1 LVVCPVFSLEKIY
14 TFTGKQLTC
23 IAMTKRLHNTHLLIA
38 AVVLFSFVHCSAPVT
53 NITDEEYIKS
63 ISQWD
68 SMRLANLKSA
78 DGWLNLAGL
87 YWLQEGENTLG
98 SDPGNQ
104 LVFPR
109 GPGKIGSLF
118 LENETIRF
126 TASEN
131 IEVFV
136 NNEAVKQTELV
147 SDKEGRPSKL
157 TVDSLGFFIIKRGL
171 RTGVR
176 LRDYLNPRIDAL
188 QAIDRFPPD
197 KNWIIQ
203 AKFIR
208 NTEGLTIAIPDV
220 LGDVTVDTIPGIL
233 EFEFEKSTYRL
244 YPTGSEKRM
253 FLVFGDDTNALE
265 TYGAGRFLSIDGP
278 DSLGLVNIDFNKA
291 YNPPCAFS
299 EFATCP
305 LPPKENMLPFKVLA
319 GEKSVPH

>member
-1 LVVCPVFSLEKIY
+1 
-14 TFTGKQLTC
+14 
-23 IAMTKRLHNTHLLIA
+23 MTKRLHNTHLLIPA
-38 AVVLFSFVHCSAPVT
+38 FILFSFVHCTGPVT
-53 NITDEEYIKS
+53 KPADEEYNKS
-63 ISQWD
+63 IAQWD

-109 GPGKIGSLF
+109 GPERIGSLF
-118 LENETIRF
+118 LENETVRF

-136 NNEAVKQTELV
+136 NDEAVKQTELV

-157 TVDSLGFFIIKRGL
+157 TVDSLGFFIIKRGP

-220 LGDVTVDTIPGIL
+220 LGDVTIDTIPGIL
-233 EFEFEKSTYRL
+233 EFEFQKGTYRL
-244 YPTGSEKRM
+244 YPTGNEKRM

-265 TYGAGRFLSIDGP
+265 TYGAGRFLSIEGP
-278 DSLGLVNIDFNKA
+278 DSLGVVNIDFNKA

-305 LPPKENMLPFKVLA
+305 LPPKANILPFKVLA

>member
-1 LVVCPVFSLEKIY
+1 LFDCPVFSSKKFYI
-14 TFTGKQLTC
+14 FTGNQLILC
-23 IAMTKRLHNTHLLIA
+23 AMRKKRQIPYLLIP
-38 AVVLFSFVHCSAPVT
+38 AVVLFFFVRCSGPVT
-53 NITDEEYIKS
+53 TPADEEYINS
-63 ISQWD
+63 IAQWD

-87 YWLQEGENTLG
+87 YWLQEGENSLG
-98 SDPGNQ
+98 ADSSNQ

-109 GPGKIGSLF
+109 GPERIGSLF
-118 LENETIRF
+118 LENEKVRF
-126 TASEN
+126 AAADG
-131 IEVFV
+131 IEVF
-136 NNEAVKQTELV
+136 ADRAIVKQIDLV
-147 SDKEGRPSKL
+147 SDMEGRTVKL
-157 TVDSLGFFIIKRGL
+157 EVDSLAFFIIKRGS
-171 RTGVR
+171 RIGVR
-176 LRDYLNPRIDAL
+176 LRDYLNPKIDAL
-188 QAIDRFPPD
+188 QSIDRFAPD
-197 KNWIIQ
+197 KKWIIQ
-203 AKFIR
+203 AKFIK

-233 EFEFEKSTYRL
+233 EFEFDKNSYRL

-278 DSLGLVNIDFNKA
+278 DSLGIVNIDFNKA

-305 LPPKENMLPFKVLA
+305 LPPKANMLPFKVLA